1 MAQRLVTVDDIDG
14 TAGASPQFFSLGKDA
29 WEIDL
34 TDENAEK
41 LRDALAPFIEHARKV
56 SKGRAPSKRASRAAG
71 PNKAIREWAE
81 AHGHAV
87 PSRGR
92 IPQKV
97 VDAYNA
103 R

>member
-1 MAQRLVTVDDIDG
+1 MAQKIVYVDDIDG
-14 TAGASPQFFSLGKDA
+14 TEDAESQTFSVNSDV

-34 TDENAEK
+34 SDDNAQK
-41 LRDALAPFIEHARKV
+41 LHAALAPFIEHARKV
-56 SKGRAPSKRASRAAG
+56 GKSTTPKRASRAKGAS
-71 PNKAIREWAE
+71 KAIREWAV
-81 AHGHAV
+81 ANGHEV

-92 IPQKV
+92 IPQTV